1 MFCLAY
7 SAKAFHKFS
16 GARRMDI
23 SIIFKIAAIGII
35 TAIAAMLL
43 KRAGKDE
50 IATVV
55 SVAGLIVA
63 FVMLLDMISQLYE
76 TLKWLFEL

>member
-1 MFCLAY
+1 MEIA
-7 SAKAFHKFS
+7 
-16 GARRMDI
+16 
-23 SIIFKIAAIGII
+23 IILKIAAVGII

-55 SVAGLIVA
+55 SVVGLAVALVMMLDVIV
-63 FVMLLDMISQLYE
+63 QLYD
-76 TLKWLFEL
+76 TLQSLFDL

>member
-1 MFCLAY
+1 
-7 SAKAFHKFS
+7 
-16 GARRMDI
+16 MDI
-23 SIIFKIAAIGII
+23 TIILKIAAIGII

-55 SVAGLIVA
+55 SVVGLVIALVMMLDVIV
-63 FVMLLDMISQLYE
+63 QLYD
-76 TLKWLFEL
+76 TLQSLFNL

>member
-1 MFCLAY
+1 
-7 SAKAFHKFS
+7 
-16 GARRMDI
+16 MDI
-23 SIIFKIAAIGII
+23 TIIFKIAAIGII

-43 KRAGKDE
+43 KKAGKDE

-63 FVMLLDMISQLYE
+63 FLMLLDMIGQLYE